1 MSKASEEQL
10 GELHRVIAEGLTDII
25 RDGAVINVKEDGT
38 EVRGSAPPAY
48 FTAGISML
56 KLNNITADPSTNEAL
71 TDLAAAL
78 QKKRGQAKTDMANNH
93 RDLEA
98 ATEQLERSLG
108 GLMQ

>member
-25 RDGAVINVKEDGT
+25 AAGVVVGTQDGT
-38 EVRGSAPPAY
+38 EVRSAAPPAY
-48 FTAGISML
+48 FTAGIAML

-71 TDLAAAL
+71 TGLAAAL

-93 RDLEA
+93 RAIEEA
-98 ATEQLERSLG
+98 AEHLERNLG